1 MTDKNF
7 DEGIIDP
14 ETMADALAE
23 AMGQEIKE
31 ETTVLEL
38 LTKDSA
44 GRNYRVKVRYLPQS
58 IASSLDYD
66 DGTPMQNP
74 ASRQARKPKFDFQK
88 WAKERIP
95 KLNALAL
102 RNIQIKNDLAG
113 EAATERGDILLS
125 KISSGEFF
133 RLEGLCFPGAS
144 EDAPDSEQQNNVSGR
159 KGSKGIRS
167 REPAPAGE

>member
-1 MTDKNF
+1 MTTERDF
-7 DEGIIDP
+7 DDVIDP
-14 ETMADALAE
+14 DENAQALAE
-23 AMGQEIKE
+23 AMGVDVQEEVTI
-31 ETTVLEL
+31 LEL
-38 LTKDSA
+38 LTKDST
-44 GRNYRVKVRYLPQS
+44 GRNHRVKVRYLPQS

-66 DGTPMQNP
+66 DGTPMTP
-74 ASRQARKPKFDFQK
+74 PGSRQARKPKFDFAK

-113 EAATERGDILLS
+113 EQATERGDILLS

-144 EDAPDSEQQNNVSGR
+144 EDAPDSEQQNNVPRG
-159 KGSKGIRS
+159 KNSKGIRG
-167 REPAPAGE
+167 REPATAGE